1 MALTKLTDKTV
12 VSSVNLTD
20 GIHIVQGNSEKVI
33 PVQKVVDLASAAA
46 SAAAQ
51 TALNPSVLDGVFIM
65 YHRKSDNFPVTS
77 TVANWTGLQT
87 SGEVADGVL
96 VIQGGKHLV
105 ISPTETSKYWSSS
118 AVLVGAAVTDRV
130 VALNDWNGKTLTSAI
145 VANATLAADGDG
157 FASGWAHAYS
167 RSNASGQGGLT
178 AGKWWL
184 PSIGELAFIMSN
196 YNKINKALAAITGA
210 NQLQGGAYW
219 SSTEYS
225 AANAWYLPLGNG
237 GLCSS
242 NKVSDLNAV
251 RPVSAF
257 IP

>member
-46 SAAAQ
+46 STAAQ

-65 YHRKSDNFPVTS
+65 YHRKSDNYPVVS
-77 TVANWTGLQT
+77 TVAAWTALQT

-96 VIQGGKHLV
+96 VIQGSKHLV

-118 AVLVGAAVTDRV
+118 AVSVGAAVTDRV

-157 FASGWAHAYS
+157 FAPGWAHAYS
-167 RSNASGQGGLT
+167 RSNANGQGLT

-184 PSIGELAFIMSN
+184 PSIGELAFIMAN
-196 YNKINKALAAITGA
+196 YNRINKALAVITGA

-219 SSTEYS
+219 SSTEPS
-225 AANAWYLPLGNG
+225 AASAWYLYLGNG
-237 GLCSS
+237 TLT
-242 NKVSDLNAV
+242 NNTKVSSLYAV
-251 RPVSAF
+251 RAVSAF
-257 IP
+257 IS

>member
-1 MALTKLTDKTV
+1 MATKKITDIPIVGSVSLTDNFQIT
-12 VSSVNLTD
+12 
-20 GIHIVQGNSEKVI
+20 QGGSGKQV
-33 PVQKVVDLASAAA
+33 PVQKVSDLITPAA
-46 SAAAQ
+46 SIAAQ

-65 YHRKSDNFPVTS
+65 YHRKLDNYPVVS

-96 VIQGGKHLV
+96 VLQGGKHLV
-105 ISPTETSKYWSSS
+105 IAPTETSKYWSSS

-157 FASGWAHAYS
+157 FAPGWAHAYS
-167 RSNASGQGGLT
+167 RSNANGQGLT

-184 PSIGELAFIMSN
+184 PSIGELAFIMAN
-196 YNKINKALAAITGA
+196 YNRINKALAVITGA
-210 NQLQGGAYW
+210 NQLQGGVYW
-219 SSTEYS
+219 SSTEHS
-225 AANAWYLPLGNG
+225 AAYAWGLGLGYGYLL
-237 GLCSS
+237 LST
-242 NKVSDLNAV
+242 KVSYLYAV

-257 IP
+257 IS